1 MPPRKAK
8 KAPGQTWS
16 GLDEGDITGA
26 EEADD
31 AQLIEFGRRS
41 QDLPKE
47 QPEKKE
53 RRRCPRKPRR

>member
-1 MPPRKAK
+1 MPRKQAK

-41 QDLPKE
+41 QDPPPE

-53 RRRCPRKPRR
+53 RRRCRKPKR

>member
-1 MPPRKAK
+1 MPRKQAK
-8 KAPGQTWS
+8 KGPGQTWS

-41 QDLPKE
+41 QDPPTE

-53 RRRCPRKPRR
+53 PRCRKPKR

>member
-1 MPPRKAK
+1 MPRKQAK

-26 EEADD
+26 EEAED
-31 AQLIEFGRRS
+31 AQLVEFGRRS
-41 QDLPKE
+41 QDPPPE

-53 RRRCPRKPRR
+53 RRRCRKPRR

>member
-1 MPPRKAK
+1 MPRKKAK

-41 QDLPKE
+41 QDPPPTE
-47 QPEKKE
+47 PEKKE
-53 RRRCPRKPRR
+53 RRRCRKPKR

>member
-1 MPPRKAK
+1 MAARKAK

-41 QDLPKE
+41 QDPPTE

>member
-1 MPPRKAK
+1 MPRKQVK
-8 KAPGQTWS
+8 KGPGQTWS

-41 QDLPKE
+41 QDPPTE

>member
-1 MPPRKAK
+1 MPRKQAK

-26 EEADD
+26 EEAED
-31 AQLIEFGRRS
+31 AQLVEFGRRT
-41 QDLPKE
+41 QDPPPE

-53 RRRCPRKPRR
+53 RRRCRKPRR

>member
-1 MPPRKAK
+1 MPRKQAK

-26 EEADD
+26 EEAED
-31 AQLIEFGRRS
+31 AQLVEFGRRS
-41 QDLPKE
+41 QDPPPE

-53 RRRCPRKPRR
+53 RRRCRKPKR

>member
-1 MPPRKAK
+1 MAGGKAK

-16 GLDEGDITGA
+16 GLDEDDLTGQAEA
-26 EEADD
+26 EE

-41 QDLPKE
+41 QDPPKE
-47 QPEKKE
+47 QPDTKE

>member
-8 KAPGQTWS
+8 KAPCQTWS
-16 GLDEGDITGA
+16 GLDEDDLTGQAEA
-26 EEADD
+26 EE

-41 QDLPKE
+41 QDPPKE

-53 RRRCPRKPRR
+53 PRCRKPNR

>member
-1 MPPRKAK
+1 MAARKAK

-31 AQLIEFGRRS
+31 AQLIEFGRRC
-41 QDLPKE
+41 QDPPTE

>member
-1 MPPRKAK
+1 MAKARGRKG
-8 KAPGQTWS
+8 PGQTWS
-16 GLDEGDITGA
+16 GLDDDDLTGQAEA
-26 EEADD
+26 EE

-41 QDLPKE
+41 QDPPTE

>member
-26 EEADD
+26 EEAED
-31 AQLIEFGRRS
+31 AQLVEFGRRS
-41 QDLPKE
+41 QDPPQE

-53 RRRCPRKPRR
+53 RRRCHRKPRR